1 MKILSLNTI
10 LILLSFFMV
19 FNIQIAVASDE
30 PDIFKEIDPTYEH
43 VDVILE
49 TEWGENEKFEDVNVY
64 INKKNNKV
72 KSVIVFQEEH
82 KTEIYILPDIII
94 KINNHYTKKLIEKYQ
109 LSK

>member
-1 MKILSLNTI
+1 MRILSINNLFVLLLYFLFSNT
-10 LILLSFFMV
+10 FV
-19 FNIQIAVASDE
+19 TNASDKS
-30 PDIFKEIDPTYEH
+30 DVFKEIDPTYKH

-64 INKKNNKV
+64 INKKNNKIN
-72 KSVIVFQEEH
+72 SIIVFQEEH
-82 KTEIYILPDIII
+82 KSEIYIIPDIII